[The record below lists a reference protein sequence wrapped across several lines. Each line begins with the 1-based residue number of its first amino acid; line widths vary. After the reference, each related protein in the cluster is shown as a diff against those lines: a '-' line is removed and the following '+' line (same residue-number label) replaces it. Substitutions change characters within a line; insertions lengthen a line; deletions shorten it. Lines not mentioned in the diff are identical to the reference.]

1 MIIQLM
7 INFFSKYKFIFYL
20 SNFILLVLYLFPGS
34 LLGCFL
40 YNDCQLQPQLTKD
53 FLVSTNHLYSF
64 CLLSIIGLFT
74 YKNSNKLN
82 FLNLYLILLSI
93 ILEIL
98 HIFIP
103 VRSFELY
110 DLFGNLLGV
119 SIVLTINFFY
129 RKYENYKN

>member
-1 MIIQLM
+1 M

-20 SNFILLVLYLFPGS
+20 SNIILLVLYSFPGS
-34 LLGCFL
+34 LLGCYL

-53 FLVSTNHLYSF
+53 FLVSTNHLYAFS
-64 CLLSIIGLFT
+64 LLSIIGFFT
-74 YKNSNKLN
+74 YNNSKKLN
-82 FLNLYLILLSI
+82 FLNIYLVLISI

-103 VRSFELY
+103 VRSFEFP

-119 SIVLTINFFY
+119 LIILMINFFY
-129 RKYENYKN
+129 RKYENLEN

>member
-1 MIIQLM
+1 M

-20 SNFILLVLYLFPGS
+20 SNLILLVLYLFPGS

-53 FLVSTNHLYSF
+53 FLVSTNHLYAF
-64 CLLSIIGLFT
+64 GLLSIIGLFT
-74 YKNSNKLN
+74 YKNSNKLI
-82 FLNLYLILLSI
+82 FLNLYLILFSI

-103 VRSFELY
+103 VRSFELS

>member
-1 MIIQLM
+1 M

-34 LLGCFL
+34 LLGCYL

-53 FLVSTNHLYSF
+53 FLVSTNHLYAF
-64 CLLSIIGLFT
+64 CLLSISGLFT

-103 VRSFELY
+103 VRSFELS

>member
-1 MIIQLM
+1 M
-7 INFFSKYKFIFYL
+7 INFFSKYKLIFYT

-34 LLGCFL
+34 LIGCFL

-53 FLVSTNHLYSF
+53 FLVSTNHLYAFS
-64 CLLSIIGLFT
+64 LLSIIGLFT
-74 YKNSNKLN
+74 YSNSNKLN
-82 FLNLYLILLSI
+82 FLNIYLISLSI

-103 VRSFELY
+103 VRSFELS

-119 SIVLTINFFY
+119 VIVLIINFFY
-129 RKYENYKN
+129 KKYENLKN

>member
-1 MIIQLM
+1 M

-40 YNDCQLQPQLTKD
+40 YNDCQLQPKLTKD
-53 FLVSTNHLYSF
+53 FLVTTNHLYAF
-64 CLLSIIGLFT
+64 GLLSIIGLFT

-82 FLNLYLILLSI
+82 FLNLYLIILSI

-103 VRSFELY
+103 VRSFELS

>member
-1 MIIQLM
+1 M

-34 LLGCFL
+34 LLGCYL

-53 FLVSTNHLYSF
+53 FLVSTNHLYAF
-64 CLLSIIGLFT
+64 GLLSIIGLFT
-74 YKNSNKLN
+74 YKNTNKVN
-82 FLNLYLILLSI
+82 FLNLYLVLLSI
-93 ILEIL
+93 FLEIL

-103 VRSFELY
+103 VRSFEFS

>member
-1 MIIQLM
+1 M

-53 FLVSTNHLYSF
+53 FLVSTNHLYAF
-64 CLLSIIGLFT
+64 GLLSIVGLFT

-103 VRSFELY
+103 LRSFEFS

-119 SIVLTINFFY
+119 LIILTINFFF

>member
-1 MIIQLM
+1 M

-34 LLGCFL
+34 LLGCYL
-40 YNDCQLQPQLTKD
+40 YNDCQLQPQITKD
-53 FLVSTNHLYSF
+53 FLVSTNHLYAFS
-64 CLLSIIGLFT
+64 LLSLIGLFT
-74 YKNSNKLN
+74 YNNSNKLN
-82 FLNLYLILLSI
+82 LLNIYLVLLSI
-93 ILEIL
+93 VLEISHL
-98 HIFIP
+98 FIP
-103 VRSFELY
+103 ERGFEPS

>member
-1 MIIQLM
+1 M

-40 YNDCQLQPQLTKD
+40 YNDCLLQPQLTKD

-64 CLLSIIGLFT
+64 GLLSIIGLFT

-103 VRSFELY
+103 VRSFEFS

-119 SIVLTINFFY
+119 TIVLTINFFY

>member
-1 MIIQLM
+1 M

-20 SNFILLVLYLFPGS
+20 SNIILLVLYLFPGS
-34 LLGCFL
+34 LLGCYL

-53 FLVSTNHLYSF
+53 FLVSTNHLYAFS
-64 CLLSIIGLFT
+64 LLSIIGFFT
-74 YKNSNKLN
+74 YNNLKKLN
-82 FLNLYLILLSI
+82 FLNIYLILLSI

-103 VRSFELY
+103 VRSFEFP

-119 SIVLTINFFY
+119 LIILIINFFY
-129 RKYENYKN
+129 RKYENFEN

>member
-1 MIIQLM
+1 M
-7 INFFSKYKFIFYL
+7 INLFSKYKFIFYL

-34 LLGCFL
+34 LLGCYL

-53 FLVSTNHLYSF
+53 FLVSTNHLYAF
-64 CLLSIIGLFT
+64 GLLSIIGLFT

-82 FLNLYLILLSI
+82 FLSLYLVLLSI

-103 VRSFELY
+103 VRSFEFS

>member
-1 MIIQLM
+1 M

-40 YNDCQLQPQLTKD
+40 YNDCQLQPQITKD
-53 FLVSTNHLYSF
+53 FLVSTNHLYAF
-64 CLLSIIGLFT
+64 GLLSIIGSYT
-74 YKNSNKLN
+74 YKKSNKLN

-103 VRSFELY
+103 IRSFEFS

-119 SIVLTINFFY
+119 SIVLMINFFY
-129 RKYENYKN
+129 EKYENYRN

>member
-1 MIIQLM
+1 M

-40 YNDCQLQPQLTKD
+40 YNDCLLQPQLTKV
-53 FLVSTNHLYSF
+53 FLVSTNHLYAF
-64 CLLSIIGLFT
+64 GLLSIISLFT

-103 VRSFELY
+103 VRSLEFS

>member
-1 MIIQLM
+1 M

-20 SNFILLVLYLFPGS
+20 SNIILLVLYLFPGS
-34 LLGCFL
+34 LLGCYL
-40 YNDCQLQPQLTKD
+40 YNDCLLQPQLTKD
-53 FLVSTNHLYSF
+53 FLVSTNHLYTF
-64 CLLSIIGLFT
+64 GLLSIIGLFT

-103 VRSFELY
+103 VRSFEFS

>member
-1 MIIQLM
+1 M

-34 LLGCFL
+34 LLGCYL
-40 YNDCQLQPQLTKD
+40 YSDCQLEPQLTKD
-53 FLVSTNHLYSF
+53 FLISTNHLYAFS
-64 CLLSIIGLFT
+64 LLSIIGLFT

-82 FLNLYLILLSI
+82 YLIVYLVILSI

-103 VRSFELY
+103 VRSFELS

>member
-1 MIIQLM
+1 M
-7 INFFSKYKFIFYL
+7 INFFSKYKSIFYL
-20 SNFILLVLYLFPGS
+20 SNLILLVLYLFPGS

-40 YNDCQLQPQLTKD
+40 YNDCQLQLQISKD
-53 FLVSTNHLYSF
+53 FLVSTNHLYAF
-64 CLLSIIGLFT
+64 GLLSIIGLFT
-74 YKNSNKLN
+74 YKNSNN
-82 FLNLYLILLSI
+82 LNLYLIVLSI

-129 RKYENYKN
+129 KKYENYKN

>member
-1 MIIQLM
+1 M

-20 SNFILLVLYLFPGS
+20 SNFILLVLYLYPGS
-34 LLGCFL
+34 FTGCFL
-40 YNDCQLQPQLTKD
+40 FNNCQYDPQITPD
-53 FLVSTNHLYSF
+53 FLVSTNHLYAF
-64 CLLSIIGLFT
+64 GLLSMIGLFT

-82 FLNLYLILLSI
+82 FLNLYLVLLSI

-103 VRSFELY
+103 VRSFEFS

-119 SIVLTINFFY
+119 SIVLIINFFY

>member
-1 MIIQLM
+1 M
-7 INFFSKYKFIFYL
+7 INFFSKYKFIFYI

-34 LLGCFL
+34 LLGYFL
-40 YNDCQLQPQLTKD
+40 YNDFQLQPQLTKD
-53 FLVSTNHLYSF
+53 FLVSTNHFYAF
-64 CLLSIIGLFT
+64 GLLSIMGIFT
-74 YKNSNKLN
+74 YKNYNNLN

-103 VRSFELY
+103 VRSFELS

-119 SIVLTINFFY
+119 SIVLTVNFFY

>member
-1 MIIQLM
+1 M
-7 INFFSKYKFIFYL
+7 INLFSKYKFIFYL

-53 FLVSTNHLYSF
+53 FLISTNHLYAF
-64 CLLSIIGLFT
+64 GLLSAIGLFT

-82 FLNLYLILLSI
+82 LYLVLLSI
-93 ILEIL
+93 VLEIL

-103 VRSFELY
+103 ARNFELS

>member
-1 MIIQLM
+1 M

-40 YNDCQLQPQLTKD
+40 YKDCQLQPQLTKD
-53 FLVSTNHLYSF
+53 FLVSTNHLYAF
-64 CLLSIIGLFT
+64 GLLSIVGLFT